1 MGGDLITSP
10 AQRVGVIDRWCC
22 QIPTH
27 PHLVPQGGIV
37 GQTIDRRIATSYHGT
52 WKGHKDIINVTRY
65 EKTGLIYT
73 KYTYAYYN
81 TYLLHCLRF

>member
-27 PHLVPQGGIV
+27 PQPVPQGGIV
-37 GQTIDRRIATSYHGT
+37 GQTIDRCITRL
-52 WKGHKDIINVTRY
+52 IIDVT
-65 EKTGLIYT
+65 EG
-73 KYTYAYYN
+73 
-81 TYLLHCLRF
+81 F

>member
-27 PHLVPQGGIV
+27 PHPVPQGGIV
-37 GQTIDRRIATSYHGT
+37 GQTIDRCIIVSAVYINMF
-52 WKGHKDIINVTRY
+52 KGSDIRRLDSIFVKCWLKF
-65 EKTGLIYT
+65 EI
-73 KYTYAYYN
+73 
-81 TYLLHCLRF
+81 

>member
-27 PHLVPQGGIV
+27 PQLVPQGGIV
-37 GQTIDRRIATSYHGT
+37 GQTIDRCITSKEEQGNAVF
-52 WKGHKDIINVTRY
+52 DV
-65 EKTGLIYT
+65 
-73 KYTYAYYN
+73 YYIVKVV
-81 TYLLHCLRF
+81 

>member
-10 AQRVGVIDRWCC
+10 AQRVGVIDRWYC

-37 GQTIDRRIATSYHGT
+37 GQTIDRH
-52 WKGHKDIINVTRY
+52 IICTPG
-65 EKTGLIYT
+65 E
-73 KYTYAYYN
+73 
-81 TYLLHCLRF
+81 